1 MMKNIVGWM
10 VPDFDRVIAKQCRS
24 FPETHYQQDIL
35 NWAISNV
42 KRFNLAVDVGANVGL
57 HSVRFAQKFSQ
68 VESFEPFSINYE
80 CLEKNVSTFTNVK
93 LHRKALGAVNKTE
106 TISLPKDLDNS
117 GAVSLVDFQN
127 SERELIHESVEIKIL
142 DDYDLSPDLIKIDTQ
157 SYELEVLRG
166 ARNTLEKHKPVL
178 IIEVGKGKPLQD
190 IQEYLNQFGY
200 VMDGI
205 TNKDKGFRVI
215 E

>member
-1 MMKNIVGWM
+1 MKNVVGWM

-24 FPETHYQQDIL
+24 FPETYYQQDIL
-35 NWAISNV
+35 DWALSNV
-42 KRFNLAVDVGANVGL
+42 KSFNLAVDVGANIGL

-68 VESFEPFSINYE
+68 VESFEPFSTNYE
-80 CLEKNVSTFTNVK
+80 CLEKNVSTFVNVK
-93 LHRKALGAVNKTE
+93 LHKKALGSINKTE
-106 TISLPKDLDNS
+106 MISLPKDLDNS
-117 GAVSLVDFQN
+117 GAVSFIDFQN
-127 SERELIHESVEIKIL
+127 SEKELIHESVEIKTL
-142 DDYDLSPDLIKIDTQ
+142 DDYDLSPNLIKIDTQ

-215 E
+215 L

>member
-1 MMKNIVGWM
+1 MKNVDGWM

-24 FPETHYQQDIL
+24 FPETYYQQDIL
-35 NWAISNV
+35 NWALSNI
-42 KRFNLAVDVGANVGL
+42 RNFNLAVDVGANVGL

-80 CLEKNVSTFTNVK
+80 CLEKNVSTFVNVK
-93 LHRKALGAVNKTE
+93 LHKTALGSVNKTE

-117 GAVSLVDFQN
+117 GAVSFVDFQN
-127 SERELIHESVEIKIL
+127 SERELIHESVEVKTL
-142 DDYDLSPDLIKIDTQ
+142 DDYDLSPNLIKIDTQ
-157 SYELEVLRG
+157 SYELEVLKG
-166 ARNTLEKHKPVL
+166 ARNTLQKHKPVL

>member
-1 MMKNIVGWM
+1 MKNVDGWM

-24 FPETHYQQDIL
+24 FPETHYQQSIL
-35 NWAISNV
+35 NWAFSNI
-42 KRFNLAVDVGANVGL
+42 KNFNLAVDVGANIGL

-68 VESFEPFSINYE
+68 VVSFEPFSMNYE
-80 CLEKNVSTFTNVK
+80 CLEKNVSAFTNVK
-93 LHRKALGAVNKTE
+93 LYKKALGSINKIE
-106 TISLPKDLDNS
+106 TISLPIDLDNS
-117 GAVSLVDFQN
+117 GAVSFVDFQN
-127 SERELIHESVEIKIL
+127 SERELIHESVEIKTL
-142 DDYDLSPDLIKIDTQ
+142 DDYELSPDLIKIDTQ
-157 SYELEVLRG
+157 NYELEVLKG

-190 IQEYLNQFGY
+190 IREYLDQFGY
-200 VMDGI
+200 IMDGI

>member
-1 MMKNIVGWM
+1 MKNVDGWM
-10 VPDFDRVIAKQCRS
+10 VPDFDRVIAEQCRC
-24 FPETHYQQDIL
+24 FPNTHYQQDIL
-35 NWAISNV
+35 NWALLNIKN
-42 KRFNLAVDVGANVGL
+42 FNLAVDVGANIGL

-80 CLEKNVSTFTNVK
+80 CLEKNVSTFTNVN
-93 LHRKALGAVNKTE
+93 LHKKALGSINKTE

-117 GAVSLVDFQN
+117 GAVSFVDFQN
-127 SERELIHESVEIKIL
+127 SERELIHELVEIKTL
-142 DDYDLSPDLIKIDTQ
+142 DDYELSPDLIKIDTQ
-157 SYELEVLRG
+157 NYELEVLKG
-166 ARNTLEKHKPVL
+166 ARNTLEKHKPIL

-215 E
+215 K

>member
-1 MMKNIVGWM
+1 MKDVNGWI

-24 FPETHYQQDIL
+24 FPETSYQQDIL
-35 NWAISNV
+35 DWAISNI
-42 KRFNLAVDVGANVGL
+42 KSFNLAVDVGANVGL
-57 HSVRFAQKFSQ
+57 HSVRFAQKFLQ
-68 VESFEPFSINYE
+68 VESFEPFSINFE
-80 CLEKNVSTFTNVK
+80 CLEKNVSTFANVK
-93 LHRKALGAVNKTE
+93 LHKKALGSNNKIE
-106 TISLPKDLDNS
+106 TIPLPKDLDNS

-142 DDYDLSPDLIKIDTQ
+142 DDYHLSPDLIKIDTQ

-166 ARNTLEKHKPVL
+166 ARKTLEKHKPVL
-178 IIEVGKGKPLQD
+178 IIEVGKGKPLQE

>member
-1 MMKNIVGWM
+1 MKNVDGWM
-10 VPDFDRVIAKQCRS
+10 VPDFDRVIAKQCRC
-24 FPETHYQQDIL
+24 FPDTHYQQDIL
-35 NWAISNV
+35 NWALLNIKN
-42 KRFNLAVDVGANVGL
+42 FNLAVDVGANIGL

-80 CLEKNVSTFTNVK
+80 CLKKNVSTFTNVN
-93 LHRKALGAVNKTE
+93 LHKKALGSINKTE

-117 GAVSLVDFQN
+117 GAVSFVDFQN
-127 SERELIHESVEIKIL
+127 SERELIHESVEIKTL
-142 DDYDLSPDLIKIDTQ
+142 DDYKLSPDLIKIDTQ
-157 SYELEVLRG
+157 NYELEVLKG

-178 IIEVGKGKPLQD
+178 IIEVGKGKPLHD

-200 VMDGI
+200 IMDGI

-215 E
+215 K

>member
-1 MMKNIVGWM
+1 MKDVNGWI
-10 VPDFDRVIAKQCRS
+10 VPDFDRVIAEQCRC
-24 FPETHYQQDIL
+24 FPDTHYQQDIL
-35 NWAISNV
+35 NWALLNIKN
-42 KRFNLAVDVGANVGL
+42 FNLAVDVGANTGL

-80 CLEKNVSTFTNVK
+80 CLEKNVFTFTNVN
-93 LHRKALGAVNKTE
+93 LHKKALGSINKTE

-117 GAVSLVDFQN
+117 GAVSFVDFQN
-127 SERELIHESVEIKIL
+127 SERELIHESVEIKTL
-142 DDYDLSPDLIKIDTQ
+142 DDYELSPDLIKIDTQ
-157 SYELEVLRG
+157 NYELEVLKG

-200 VMDGI
+200 IMDGI

-215 E
+215 K

>member
-1 MMKNIVGWM
+1 MKNVVGWM
-10 VPDFDRVIAKQCRS
+10 VPDFDRVIAMQCRS
-24 FPETHYQQDIL
+24 FPETSYQQDIL

-42 KRFNLAVDVGANVGL
+42 KNFNLAVDVGANVGL

-68 VESFEPFSINYE
+68 VECFEPFSINYE

-93 LHRKALGAVNKTE
+93 LHKKALGSINKME
-106 TISLPKDLDNS
+106 AISLPKDLDNS
-117 GAVSLVDFQN
+117 GAVSFVDFKN
-127 SERELIHESVEIKIL
+127 SERELIHESVEIKTL
-142 DDYDLSPDLIKIDTQ
+142 DDYNLSPDLIKIDTQ

>member
-1 MMKNIVGWM
+1 M

-42 KRFNLAVDVGANVGL
+42 KSFNLAVDVGANVGL

-80 CLEKNVSTFTNVK
+80 CLEKNVSTFTKVK

-166 ARNTLEKHKPVL
+166 ARKTLEKHKPVL
-178 IIEVGKGKPLQD
+178 IIEVGKGKPLQE

>member
-1 MMKNIVGWM
+1 MKNVDGWM
-10 VPDFDRVIAKQCRS
+10 VPDFDRVIAKQCRC
-24 FPETHYQQDIL
+24 FPNTHYQQDIL
-35 NWAISNV
+35 NWALLNIKN
-42 KRFNLAVDVGANVGL
+42 FNLAVDVGANIGL

-80 CLEKNVSTFTNVK
+80 CLEKNVSTFTNVN
-93 LHRKALGAVNKTE
+93 LHKKALGSINKTK

-117 GAVSLVDFQN
+117 GAVSFVDFQN
-127 SERELIHESVEIKIL
+127 SERELIHELVEIKTL
-142 DDYDLSPDLIKIDTQ
+142 DDYELSPDLIKIDTQ
-157 SYELEVLRG
+157 NYELEVLKG
-166 ARNTLEKHKPVL
+166 ARNTLEKHKPIL

-215 E
+215 K

>member
-1 MMKNIVGWM
+1 MKNVNGWI
-10 VPDFDRVIAKQCRS
+10 VPDFDRVIAKQCRC
-24 FPETHYQQDIL
+24 FPDTHYQQDIL
-35 NWAISNV
+35 NWALLNIKN
-42 KRFNLAVDVGANVGL
+42 FNLAVDVGANIGL

-80 CLEKNVSTFTNVK
+80 CLEKNVFTFTNVN
-93 LHRKALGAVNKTE
+93 LHKKALGSINKTE

-117 GAVSLVDFQN
+117 GAVSFVDFQN
-127 SERELIHESVEIKIL
+127 SERELIHESVEIKTL
-142 DDYDLSPDLIKIDTQ
+142 DDYELSPDLIKIDTQ
-157 SYELEVLRG
+157 NYELEVLKG